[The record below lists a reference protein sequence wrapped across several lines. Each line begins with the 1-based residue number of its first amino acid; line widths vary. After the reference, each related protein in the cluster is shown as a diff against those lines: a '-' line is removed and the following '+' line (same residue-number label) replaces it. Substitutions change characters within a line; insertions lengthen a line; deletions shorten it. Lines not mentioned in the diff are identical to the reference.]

1 MLSYGL
7 RKREPKPTLVRVIA
21 SAKAQAL
28 RAVRR
33 GDTYTTKRLLEVV
46 DLATQTILREKIVS
60 K

>member
-1 MLSYGL
+1 MFSYGL